1 MELVSHEIDRQLFKR
16 QMSLYTKID
25 NLINSRFN
33 EFDPDMLS
41 VLTNTLMNLDDRI
54 QIYKKGL
61 QHGEMFNVNYTRNKK
76 ESK

>member
-54 QIYKKGL
+54 QIYKKSS
-61 QHGEMFNVNYTRNKK
+61 NKN
-76 ESK
+76 